1 MNKKLSGIL
10 GIILSIII
18 LVYFEPFIYKILGLL
33 NININNYSSIVQ
45 TIINILIKLS
55 MCFVVYLLF
64 KKDFRRNRE
73 MGNIF
78 KNLLLFIVYLFV
90 IVGILYLFKYVV
102 NFIAD
107 IFDVKVINI
116 NYTNIFKETFNFNLI
131 VKIII
136 DYLIIPFLYCS
147 IIMLS
152 IDKLCRNDATFII
165 LTGFLAS
172 IIHALTL
179 SGTLGFVIVNSL
191 STFLLFSI
199 FAYIYKR
206 ENSIY
211 FVISL
216 YSLFLISN
224 VVINNYLGW

>member
-1 MNKKLSGIL
+1 
-10 GIILSIII
+10 
-18 LVYFEPFIYKILGLL
+18 
-33 NININNYSSIVQ
+33 
-45 TIINILIKLS
+45 

-107 IFDVKVINI
+107 IFDVKV
-116 NYTNIFKETFNFNLI
+116 TNIFKETFNFNLI

-191 STFLLFSI
+191 EEL
-199 FAYIYKR
+199 
-206 ENSIY
+206 
-211 FVISL
+211 
-216 YSLFLISN
+216 
-224 VVINNYLGW
+224 